1 MSVLEAPAQ
10 VDCEIESIATRRPSS
25 SLRKSDPLATRPL
38 RVAFLATS
46 LPVGG
51 AETLLAAMM
60 RGFDPATIRPEVV
73 CLKEPGP
80 LGDVLAK
87 EFPVHSGFLNSKYDL
102 RVLSR
107 LKRLFQERRIDA
119 VVTVGAG
126 DKMFWGRIAAR
137 MAGVPV
143 VLSALHSTGWPDGV
157 GRLNRLLTPWTDG
170 FIGVARAHGRHL
182 IDGEGFPQSKVFV
195 IPNGVD
201 VDRFRPRP
209 EVRTRMR
216 RELGFDEAALVIGV
230 VAALRPEKHLTMFLE
245 AAHRVSQRVDN
256 ARFVIVGDG
265 PERAELERK
274 ASELGIAD
282 RVRFLGSR
290 SDIHEI
296 LPAFDLFS
304 LTSKNEANPISI
316 LEAFA
321 CGTPVS
327 APDVGSIHESVVDGE
342 TGKLSP
348 ALDVDAAT
356 AAWLSILEN
365 DELRRAMGA
374 EARRRVTE
382 RWSIQATVGGYERLI
397 VETWIRKQESGCE
410 RSRSMR

>member
-1 MSVLEAPAQ
+1 MSVLEAPPSL
-10 VDCEIESIATRRPSS
+10 DRGLESLTIRDRSSTRDSRDLP
-25 SLRKSDPLATRPL
+25 RAGRPL

-60 RGFDPATIRPEVV
+60 RGFDPATVQPEVV
-73 CLKEPGP
+73 CLKERGP
-80 LGDVLAK
+80 LGEVLAK
-87 EFPVHSGFLNSKYDL
+87 EFPVHAGFLNSKYDL
-102 RVLSR
+102 GVLSR

-157 GRLNRLLTPWTDG
+157 GKLNRLLTPWTDG
-170 FIGVARAHGRHL
+170 FIGVAKAHGRHL

-209 EVRTRMR
+209 EARTRMR
-216 RELGFDEAALVIGV
+216 KELGFDDGALVVGV

-245 AAHRVSQRVDN
+245 AAGRVSQRVDR
-256 ARFVIVGDG
+256 ARFAIVGDG

-274 ASELGIAD
+274 ATELGIAD

-321 CGTPVS
+321 CGTPVA
-327 APDVGSIHESVVDGE
+327 APDVGSIHESVVEGE
-342 TGKLSP
+342 TGMLFP

-356 AAWLSILEN
+356 EAWLSILEN
-365 DELRRAMGA
+365 DGLRQAMGA
-374 EARRRVTE
+374 EARRRATA
-382 RWSIQATVGGYERLI
+382 RWSIQATVDGYERLI
-397 VETWIRKQESGCE
+397 VETWLRK
-410 RSRSMR
+410 R